1 MITIKEQ
8 PTEQVR
14 FEIPGPPVAKGR
26 PRFRAAGGKVR
37 TYTPEKT
44 AEYENLVKLSYMEQV
59 NIKLT
64 GQIAATIY
72 AYFPIPK
79 SESRKRHKLMADG
92 EITHTKRPDADNIA
106 KTVLDALNGI
116 AFDDDSQI
124 WRLIVYK
131 RYSEEPRVNVVLYG
145 ERADDDSI

>member
-1 MITIKEQ
+1 MR
-8 PTEQVR
+8 VD
-14 FEIPGPPVAKGR
+14 FEIPGSPVAKGR
-26 PRFRAAGGKVR
+26 PRFSTARGTVR

-64 GQIAATIY
+64 GQIAAVIY

-79 SESRKRHKLMADG
+79 SESKKRHKLMADG
-92 EITHTKRPDADNIA
+92 EIMHTKRPDADNIA

-116 AFDDDSQI
+116 AFDDDSQV
-124 WRLIVYK
+124 WKLIVYK
-131 RYSEEPRVNVVLYG
+131 RYSDEPRVDVVLYG
-145 ERADDDSI
+145 ENDGTV